1 MPDRQEPQ
9 PKPDRDPAPRPAGEV
24 PPRATPS
31 GAQPATPAPPGAQPA
46 RPASSGAQAAK
57 PAPSGGQP
65 ARPAPAGARPAQ
77 PAGAQQGAQPSPA
90 PVRPPIAGGSRPAL
104 PPRAAS
110 ESPAR
115 ARKPHVP
122 GRAVIA
128 AAVAILVVAAGV
140 IASLLGARSI
150 AHNHAVS
157 SEQGFKHNAAEISST
172 LKLAVEHEEDA
183 ISSAATFFAANPK
196 ATPAE
201 FSAWTASMRTLD
213 SHPALTAL
221 GFVTIVPAGE
231 LQDFSARVGESAQ
244 QSAGSGE
251 GGALSVVPPGSR
263 PYYCLTAAGLSR
275 SAGELPPVGLDY
287 CARTAGLLGLRDSAH
302 SSYALVSAGHAPA
315 LATYTPVYRGAT
327 TPHSRVGRNA
337 AFVGWLREVMLPGVV
352 MQQALR
358 GHPGNGL
365 RLRYRTGSSDTIFT
379 SGPQGASSPSV
390 PAGLHGGAAAR
401 VYGPVV
407 QAGVLH
413 DSEALLLLIAGTVVS
428 VLLGLIVFLLGSG
441 LGRAAG
447 GAGERPA
454 SRRPPETP
462 GESLYDPLTGL
473 PNRALT
479 LDLAERMVARAGRQ
493 SGMLA
498 GALCIDV
505 DWFKHFNE
513 KLGMEAGDQLLRIV
527 AQRLEAVIRAGDTV
541 GRLGG
546 DRFVVLVESEARAV
560 RLDSLARRVIE
571 ALHEPVELEDFG
583 PSFVLTASIGVA
595 FGRYASRDELLR
607 DSHLAMQTAKEAGR
621 DRYTLF
627 NANMRSV
634 IEDRGVL
641 EAELNTALHE
651 NQLFL
656 LYQPIYDLTSRQVV
670 SFEALVRWRH
680 PKRGVL
686 AAAEFIPIAED
697 SGLVVPIGRWVLEEA
712 CSRAAAWNV
721 DGHRV
726 GISAMVSA
734 TQLNRDGL
742 ATDIRRALQQSGLD
756 PALLTLEIAESTVML
771 DIGAS
776 TERMEELKHLG
787 VRIAIDDFGNGYAY
801 RSDLQR
807 MPLDFLKVDRSSLA
821 ASDDEDYRSWLLEA
835 ILHFGRDLSLTVIS
849 KGIETKEQLELIR
862 TMGCT
867 MAQGFL
873 LGEPAPAEAAA
884 SLLAEATPTARTGS
898 AGELT
903 ETP

>member
-9 PKPDRDPAPRPAGEV
+9 HDPDRDPAARPAAEAPTHT
-24 PPRATPS
+24 PPAQA
-31 GAQPATPAPPGAQPA
+31 GAQPTPAAARPPAVGASPPPLPGGAPGDAPA
-46 RPASSGAQAAK
+46 RTRRPPAPSRTLIWAAVAALVLAAGVLASVLGAQAI
-57 PAPSGGQP
+57 
-65 ARPAPAGARPAQ
+65 AR
-77 PAGAQQGAQPSPA
+77 
-90 PVRPPIAGGSRPAL
+90 
-104 PPRAAS
+104 
-110 ESPAR
+110 
-115 ARKPHVP
+115 HNT
-122 GRAVIA
+122 
-128 AAVAILVVAAGV
+128 AAG
-140 IASLLGARSI
+140 
-150 AHNHAVS
+150 
-157 SEQGFKHNAAEISST
+157 EQGFKHTAAEISGT
-172 LKLAVEHEEDA
+172 LKLAVEHEEDVLA
-183 ISSAATFFAANPK
+183 SAGTFFADNPR

-201 FSAWTASMRTLD
+201 FSAWTRSVRTLD
-213 SHPALTAL
+213 SHPALDAL
-221 GFVTIVPAGE
+221 GLVTIVPAGE
-231 LQDFSARVGESAQ
+231 LPDFSARVGEPAQ
-244 QSAGSGE
+244 QASASTATPAE
-251 GGALSVVPPGSR
+251 GAALHVVPPGTR

-287 CARTAGLLGLRDSAH
+287 CAVTPGMLAARDSGR
-302 SSYALVSAGHAPA
+302 SSYGLVSAGHTPA
-315 LATYTPVYRGAT
+315 LAVDTPIYRGAT
-327 TPHSRVGRNA
+327 TPSTVAGRSD

-379 SGPQGASSPSV
+379 SGPQRPGSPSRTASLHAG
-390 PAGLHGGAAAR
+390 PAVR
-401 VYGPVV
+401 VYGPLS
-407 QAGVLH
+407 QGGVLH
-413 DSEALLLLIAGTVVS
+413 DGEALLLLIAGCLVS
-428 VLLGLIVFLLGSG
+428 LLLALLVFLLGSG
-441 LGRAAG
+441 RGRLAG
-447 GAGERPA
+447 GARQRPA
-454 SRRPPETP
+454 SRRPPERS
-462 GESLYDPLTGL
+462 ESLYDTLTGL
-473 PNRALT
+473 PSRALT

-505 DWFKHFNE
+505 DWFKDFNE
-513 KLGMEAGDQLLRIV
+513 KFGEAAGDELLRVV

-546 DRFVVLVESEARAV
+546 DRFVVLVESEARVV

-595 FGRYASRDELLR
+595 FGRYTSRDELLR
-607 DSHLAMQTAKEAGR
+607 DAHLAMQAAKDAGR

-651 NQLFL
+651 QQLFL
-656 LYQPIYDLTSRQVV
+656 LYQPIYDLTSRQLV
-670 SFEALVRWRH
+670 SFEALIRWRH
-680 PKRGVL
+680 PRRGVL
-686 AAAEFIPIAED
+686 APADFIPIAED

-712 CSRAAAWNV
+712 CTRAAAWNL

-742 ATDIRRALQQSGLD
+742 ATDVRRALQQSGLD

-771 DIGAS
+771 DVAAS
-776 TERMEELKHLG
+776 TERMEEIKQLG
-787 VRIAIDDFGNGYAY
+787 VRLAIDDFGNGYAY

-835 ILHFGRDLSLTVIS
+835 ILHFGRDLSLTVIA
-849 KGIETKEQLELIR
+849 KGIETKEQLDLIR
-862 TMGCT
+862 SMGCT

-873 LGEPAPAEAAA
+873 LGEPAPAEAAIG
-884 SLLAEATPTARTGS
+884 LLAAATPTARAGS